1 MATTVRVDDKLHT
14 TLRELALAEHK
25 PIGQVIEEAVERY
38 KKEKFWQGVQDDFAR
53 LHADPARSKDYQ
65 NEIALW
71 EATAGDG
78 LRTEEPYYTPDE
90 EAEIDAHYAR
100 TYGG

>member
-1 MATTVRVDDKLHT
+1 MAATVRVDDRLHT

-38 KKEKFWQGVQDDFAR
+38 TKEKFWQGVQEDFAR
-53 LHADPARSKDYQ
+53 LHADPARLKDYQ
-65 NEIALW
+65 DEMALW
-71 EATAGDG
+71 DATAGDG
-78 LRTEEPYYTPDE
+78 FHTEEPYYSPDE